1 MEPEGKTLHLQGGAM
16 KTKIAALAL
25 TMAMLVGCGGPLPSI
40 GSVSGPGLSTPTE
53 EPEVPTFQAPLM
65 ALNTT
70 AEFWARQQLNAAQ
83 QETYDRLSEA
93 VACHLDKEIQVD
105 VDADSVSL
113 VLTALRMDHPEY
125 FWFEGGASF
134 VTTTDVLGN
143 TTTACTMKYTMD
155 LSEAQALLPQ
165 VERYVSDCLSSPGL
179 AAASNDYEKIIAVYR
194 YIIEHTDYVLS
205 ETDQSFISLMTQGR
219 GTCAGY
225 ARAFQF
231 LMYRLGIPCVLA
243 LGEDSSGGSHGWNV
257 VQCAGKWYHIDVTWG
272 DPVDENGQP
281 GSSLQYT
288 YCMITDEE
296 IYRSHRL
303 SCEIPVPVCTDLEYN
318 YYRQS
323 GLQMESWDPVRFE
336 ARLETALE
344 KGDQWLQ
351 VRFSSR
357 EAYDSAITALID
369 QSGILTI
376 LQNAGVPIPEDGVVY
391 SRDDN
396 YLEFSVL
403 LA

>member
-1 MEPEGKTLHLQGGAM
+1 MKKT
-16 KTKIAALAL
+16 IAALAL
-25 TMAMLVGCGGPLPSI
+25 TMAMLVGCGSPLSGT
-40 GSVSGPGLSTPTE
+40 GSVFSSGAATPTA
-53 EPEVPTFQAPLM
+53 EPEEPTFQAPLM

-70 AEFWARQQLNAAQ
+70 APYWARQQLTTAEQNI
-83 QETYDRLSEA
+83 YDKLSAA
-93 VACHLDKEIQVD
+93 VACHLETEVQVD
-105 VDADSVSL
+105 VDAEQVSR
-113 VLTALRMDHPEY
+113 VLTALRIDHPEY
-125 FWFEGGASF
+125 FWFEGEASF
-134 VTTTDVLGN
+134 VTTTDIYG

-155 LSEAQALLPQ
+155 LGEAQALLPQ
-165 VERYVSDCLSSPGL
+165 VESYASQCLSSPQL
-179 AAASNDYEKIIAVYR
+179 ASASNDYEKIIAVYR
-194 YIIEHTDYVLS
+194 YIIEHTDYVSS
-205 ETDQSFISLMTQGR
+205 ESDQSFITLMTQGR

-225 ARAFQF
+225 ARAFQY

-243 LGEDSSGGSHGWNV
+243 LGEDSTGESHGWNI

-272 DPVDENGQP
+272 DPVDEFGQP
-281 GSSLQYT
+281 GNTLQYT

-303 SCEIPVPVCTDLEYN
+303 KSEIPVPTCTDLEYN

-336 ARLETALE
+336 TRLEAALE
-344 KGDQWLQ
+344 KGDSWLQ
-351 VRFSSR
+351 VRFSSQ
-357 EAYDSAITALID
+357 EAYDGAINALIT

-376 LQNAGVPIPEDGVVY
+376 LKNAGVPIPEDGVVY

-403 LA
+403 LAP